1 VVNELGD
8 ISALPREDKLSGSVV
23 DPDDGFPEGSHFV
36 DTVGNSVVKVGL
48 RAEWSSQGSGGI
60 VVREDTSGAANV
72 LCVPAIELL
81 QAAERADEA
90 ACAFNVCGA
99 RNATSGAET
108 DKGGVDT
115 TEPGVE
121 QVWFDKGLAVVDV
134 PLIASASVRSGTR
147 REGKVKDARAS
158 KRTEGSGTIHSAST
172 HYLVRKG
179 LVVVRHIKE
188 YPYI

>member
-1 VVNELGD
+1 M
-8 ISALPREDKLSGSVV
+8 PREDKPSGSVV
-23 DPDDGFPEGSHFV
+23 DPDDGFPERGHFV
-36 DTVGNSVVKVGL
+36 DTVRNSVVKVGL

-60 VVREDTSGAANV
+60 IVREDTSGAANV
-72 LCVPAIELL
+72 LRVPAIELL

-115 TEPGVE
+115 TKPGVE

-147 REGKVKDARAS
+147 REGKA
-158 KRTEGSGTIHSAST
+158 AST
-172 HYLVRKG
+172 SGAEGQRALDRAKDVTLLGTSVGGEVDSRG
-179 LVVVRHIKE
+179 LHGGRRLQVMPRG
-188 YPYI
+188 PS